1 MHALSAFV
9 SFLGTN
15 LVTRRVR
22 GWRDGAGLAPRC
34 TMDCGDRSL
43 SDPGA
48 ACHRESWLQEPYGAK
63 FLLCR
68 VSSTDFPT
76 GIIRNPTSTLSSVDL
91 SFPPKPVHLSELC
104 ERCGEGN
111 GRSSESNLLVLPKL
125 CFDVHRSLLKTTSD
139 LSLHCGSPAVSAHCL
154 FVDAVAFSPGCP
166 NACAVQF

>member
-1 MHALSAFV
+1 MLVLHPDVPWIAETDLCLIQAQ
-9 SFLGTN
+9 
-15 LVTRRVR
+15 LVT
-22 GWRDGAGLAPRC
+22 GSLGCKSHTGLNSFCA
-34 TMDCGDRSL
+34 
-43 SDPGA
+43 
-48 ACHRESWLQEPYGAK
+48 ESRALT
-63 FLLCR
+63 FLPE
-68 VSSTDFPT
+68 SS
-76 GIIRNPTSTLSSVDL
+76 GIRLPTLSSVDL